1 MRLRAK
7 STVIL
12 SAAIPFARERD
23 GGVERPLAALR
34 QLEREGIVRMRFDGR
49 SPGAHLEHI
58 GVLRLHGRFASRS
71 SHSAQDDNVQ
81 SDRMP

>member
-23 GGVERPLAALR
+23 GGVEGPLAALR

-49 SPGAHLEHI
+49 SLEHI
-58 GVLRLHGRFASRS
+58 WST
-71 SHSAQDDNVQ
+71 
-81 SDRMP
+81 

>member
-23 GGVERPLAALR
+23 GGVEGPLA
-34 QLEREGIVRMRFDGR
+34 GR
-49 SPGAHLEHI
+49 SLEHI
-58 GVLRLHGRFASRS
+58 GVLRLHGRFAARS

>member
-12 SAAIPFARERD
+12 SAAVPFARERD
-23 GGVERPLAALR
+23 GGVEGPLAALR
-34 QLEREGIVRMRFDGR
+34 QSKREGIVRMRFDGR
-49 SPGAHLEHI
+49 SLEHI
-58 GVLRLHGRFASRS
+58 GVLRLHGRFAARN